1 MPDVKTLY
9 DQDFVTWAEQQA
21 EALRAAGRGT
31 TNQPLDWENLAEE
44 IEDLAKRDRRE
55 LHSQV
60 RRIVEHL
67 FKLQYSPAVE
77 PRAGWRGSVRNA
89 RAAIQDV
96 IDDSPSLRTEMREII
111 DEETKRGAQ
120 LANAAL
126 ADFGKLTD
134 ELRAK
139 SFLDLIH
146 YADDQILG
154 DWFPPEPQG

>member
-1 MPDVKTLY
+1 M
-9 DQDFVTWAEQQA
+9 
-21 EALRAAGRGT
+21 
-31 TNQPLDWENLAEE
+31 
-44 IEDLAKRDRRE
+44 
-55 LHSQV
+55 
-60 RRIVEHL
+60 
-67 FKLQYSPAVE
+67 
-77 PRAGWRGSVRNA
+77 
-89 RAAIQDV
+89 